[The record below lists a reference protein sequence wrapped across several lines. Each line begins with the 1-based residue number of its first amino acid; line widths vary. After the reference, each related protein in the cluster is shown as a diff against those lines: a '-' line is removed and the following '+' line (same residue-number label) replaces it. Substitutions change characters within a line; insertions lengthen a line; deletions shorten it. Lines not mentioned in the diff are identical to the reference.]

1 MDVLV
6 YLFFFLFV
14 SFIFVDGMNLEIIY
28 YSLFIIRL
36 CWTFFFFLKFQR
48 HRVVCHTIRMPS
60 SKIGERVTTTS
71 WVDCYKLLFI
81 SSLIYLFLLAP
92 TGAACLFFSWLSR
105 RIRTDINLLH
115 TLCRHLFFRRFR
127 PFRPFNTFEQLS
139 TFEKKKRKYLFII
152 NWAGLDYCRDW
163 RLIYW
168 HLKRSSLL
176 GTHGMFARVFSSPSP
191 SLFDQTDTHM

>member
-1 MDVLV
+1 
-6 YLFFFLFV
+6 
-14 SFIFVDGMNLEIIY
+14 MNLEIIY

-36 CWTFFFFLKFQR
+36 CWTFFFFE
-48 HRVVCHTIRMPS
+48 IS
-60 SKIGERVTTTS
+60 TTS
-71 WVDCYKLLFI
+71 
-81 SSLIYLFLLAP
+81 S
-92 TGAACLFFSWLSR
+92 CLSHNSNAEQQNRWKSNNDELSWLLQTALYFVAHLSLSASA
-105 RIRTDINLLH
+105 NW
-115 TLCRHLFFRRFR
+115 CRLFVFFLTVSPHSNGHKFIAHSLSPSLFRRFR

-139 TFEKKKRKYLFII
+139 TFEKKERKYLFII